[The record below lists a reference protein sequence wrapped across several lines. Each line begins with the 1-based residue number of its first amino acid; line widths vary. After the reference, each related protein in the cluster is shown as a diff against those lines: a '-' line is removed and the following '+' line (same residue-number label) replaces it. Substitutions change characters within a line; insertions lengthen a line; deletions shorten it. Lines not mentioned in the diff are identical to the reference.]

1 MQCPYCG
8 SEELSVLES
17 RDSADSLRRRRECMK
32 CTKRF
37 TTYERVEAIDLFVVK
52 KDGRRERFERNKV
65 KNGVLH
71 ACEKRDVSM
80 EKIDSLVSEV
90 ERDLMTR
97 GDNEISSKEVGELVM
112 KKLVKLD
119 KVAYI
124 RFASV
129 YKEFEEAKDFVK
141 EIKKL

>member
-17 RDSADSLRRRRECMK
+17 RDSADSLRRRRECVK
-32 CTKRF
+32 CKKRF

>member
-52 KDGRRERFERNKV
+52 KDGRRERFERNKL

-80 EKIDSLVSEV
+80 DKIDDLVSEV

-129 YKEFEEAKDFVK
+129 YKEFEEAKDFMK

>member
-17 RDSADSLRRRRECMK
+17 RDSADSLRRRRECVK
-32 CTKRF
+32 CKKRF

-80 EKIDSLVSEV
+80 DKIDDLVSEV

-129 YKEFEEAKDFVK
+129 YKEFEEVKDFVK